1 MKNIRKVLLIIGI
14 SLCLITVVLLGIMVF
29 FPDSYINI
37 ALANVFVTPL
47 LFGGAFILTWLIVKA
62 EKEWTGKTIFIK
74 VFLFFL
80 LILVL
85 KNITV
90 KPVIIAVKDLQATI
104 SEEYYH
110 TEGVVEDTKIRRK
123 SSSKLNGMNRRDTYI
138 QYFTLDNQTSDTFS
152 YHVSDI
158 EDYRF
163 KKGKTYKI
171 MALPYSRQIL
181 EYEEIH

>member
-1 MKNIRKVLLIIGI
+1 MKNIRKVLFIVGI
-14 SLCLITVVLLGIMVF
+14 SLCLITVLLLGIMLF

-37 ALANVFVTPL
+37 ALVNVFIIPL
-47 LFGGAFILTWLIVKA
+47 IFGVGFILVWLIVKS

-74 VFLFFL
+74 VFLVFL

-90 KPVIIAVKDLQATI
+90 QPVIIAMKDLQATI
-104 SEEYYH
+104 SEEYYI
-110 TEGVVEDTKIRRK
+110 TEGVVQDTNIRRK
-123 SSSKLNGMNRRDTYI
+123 SGSKLNGIKRRDTFI
-138 QYFTLDNQTSDTFS
+138 QYFTLDNQTNDTFS
-152 YHVSDI
+152 YHVSDM

-163 KKGKTYKI
+163 EKGITYKI
-171 MALPYSRQIL
+171 IALPHSRQIL